1 MGILLIY
8 TLKSAFCLTLF
19 YLLYKWALADET
31 FFRLNRS
38 LLLAFWP
45 LALLLPAIPLL
56 FGKEAIATVALPG
69 NELETVNTLMTT
81 YDPQGK
87 SLEQLYKLWLPMACV
102 VYLAGVIAV
111 SAKTLIAYFRLRHLI
126 RSGRRIEQEAFHLV
140 LVEDELAPFSWMRHI
155 VISEKDYRDNPKE
168 ILTHERAHI
177 RHHHSWDL
185 ILADVFIAWQWFNP
199 AAWLLKREM
208 RAVHEYEADDAVLRQ
223 GVDASGYQLLLIR
236 KAVGERLFAM
246 ANNLNQT
253 NLKKRITMMK
263 MKKSN
268 PWNRVKAAIVLPLAA
283 VSVIVFATPAAT
295 KMAGEVAQ
303 ESGKV
308 VSEAGA
314 MIVKADTNSENET
327 SLIEAVFGKKSVSD
341 RARVES
347 NDSVR
352 SLISGFSKPIP
363 DDILV
368 CINGRLTNKEELY
381 KIDIDNIES
390 FTVIEGKN
398 ASVIYGDKGKSGA
411 LIVTLKKSADESSA
425 SSASSENK
433 ATAGKV
439 NTITIHQ
446 KGNPAA
452 AGDVMDMSL
461 VKLSSKGNKST
472 NVEVYNMEEEPTYMI
487 DGKTVTKEEIEAISP
502 DDIESV
508 VVNKGGTSG
517 ENTVNIF
524 LKKKATDE

>member
-1 MGILLIY
+1 MFFVYIIKVAVLQ
-8 TLKSAFCLTLF
+8 TVF
-19 YLLYKWALADET
+19 YLTYK
-31 FFRLNRS
+31 
-38 LLLAFWP
+38 LLLSRESFHAFNRGV
-45 LALLLPAIPLL
+45 LLTMQAAALLLPLL
-56 FGKEAIATVALPG
+56 HITLETPAPVHHTIALAEATFVQTATVADGDGAGLTFIQV
-69 NELETVNTLMTT
+69 LTLVWIA
-81 YDPQGK
+81 GFVLLLVRSVV
-87 SLEQLYKLWLPMACV
+87 SLV
-102 VYLAGVIAV
+102 
-111 SAKTLIAYFRLRHLI
+111 RLMMLL
-126 RSGRRIEQEAFHLV
+126 RSGRLCETCGTLV
-140 LVEDELAPFSWMRHI
+140 TVVSGDTAPFSWFNRI
-155 VISEKDYRDNPKE
+155 VISLKDYLSGARE
-168 ILTHERAHI
+168 IVIHEQAHVS
-177 RHHHSWDL
+177 HHHSVD
-185 ILADVFIAWQWFNP
+185 IALCNTIIMFCWFSP
-199 AAWLLKREM
+199 AAWLL
-208 RAVHEYEADDAVLRQ
+208 RAELRDVHEYEADDAVLRQ

-283 VSVIVFATPAAT
+283 VSVLVFATPAAT
-295 KMAGEVAQ
+295 KMAGEVAL
-303 ESGKV
+303 ESDKV

-314 MIVKADTNSENET
+314 MIVKADANSENMT
-327 SLIEAVFGKKSVSD
+327 SVKVSATAKMAVPADSVKQSVRVGAKSV
-341 RARVES
+341 
-347 NDSVR
+347 
-352 SLISGFSKPIP
+352 P
-363 DDILV
+363 DDVLV
-368 CINGRLTNKEELY
+368 VIDGRETNMNELNGLDASKIN
-381 KIDIDNIES
+381 S
-390 FTVIEGKN
+390 VTVLKDDS
-398 ASVIYGDKGKSGA
+398 ATKIYGDKAKNGV
-411 LIVTLKKSADESSA
+411 IVVTMKKSADESSA

-439 NTITIHQ
+439 NTITINQ

-452 AGDVMDMSL
+452 VGDVMDMSL

-487 DGKTVTKEEIEAISP
+487 DGKTVTKEELEAISP

>member
-1 MGILLIY
+1 MGIFFVYIIKVAVLQ
-8 TLKSAFCLTLF
+8 TVF
-19 YLLYKWALADET
+19 YLTYK
-31 FFRLNRS
+31 
-38 LLLAFWP
+38 LLLSRESFHAFNRGV
-45 LALLLPAIPLL
+45 LLTMQAAALLLPLL
-56 FGKEAIATVALPG
+56 HITLETPAPVHHTIALAEATFVQTATVADGDGAGLTFIQV
-69 NELETVNTLMTT
+69 LTLVWIA
-81 YDPQGK
+81 GFVLLLVRSVV
-87 SLEQLYKLWLPMACV
+87 SLV
-102 VYLAGVIAV
+102 
-111 SAKTLIAYFRLRHLI
+111 RLMMLL
-126 RSGRRIEQEAFHLV
+126 RSGRLCETCGTLV
-140 LVEDELAPFSWMRHI
+140 TVVSGDTAPFSWFNRI
-155 VISEKDYRDNPKE
+155 VISLKDYLSGARE
-168 ILTHERAHI
+168 IVIHEQAHVS
-177 RHHHSWDL
+177 HHHSVD
-185 ILADVFIAWQWFNP
+185 IALCNTIIMFCWFSP
-199 AAWLLKREM
+199 AAWLL
-208 RAVHEYEADDAVLRQ
+208 RAELRDVHEYEADDAVLRQ

-368 CINGRLTNKEELY
+368 CINGRLTKKEELY

-398 ASVIYGDKGKSGA
+398 ASVIYG
-411 LIVTLKKSADESSA
+411 E
-425 SSASSENK
+425 
-433 ATAGKV
+433 
-439 NTITIHQ
+439 
-446 KGNPAA
+446 
-452 AGDVMDMSL
+452 GDVMDMSL

-487 DGKTVTKEEIEAISP
+487 DGKTVTKEEIEALSP

-524 LKKKATDE
+524 LKKKTTDE

>member
-1 MGILLIY
+1 MFFVYIIKVAVLQ
-8 TLKSAFCLTLF
+8 TVF
-19 YLLYKWALADET
+19 YLTYK
-31 FFRLNRS
+31 
-38 LLLAFWP
+38 LLLSRESFHAFNRGV
-45 LALLLPAIPLL
+45 LLTMQAAALLLPLL
-56 FGKEAIATVALPG
+56 HITLETPAPVHQTIALAEATFVQTATVADGDGVGLTFIQV
-69 NELETVNTLMTT
+69 LTLVWIA
-81 YDPQGK
+81 GFVLLLVRSVV
-87 SLEQLYKLWLPMACV
+87 SLV
-102 VYLAGVIAV
+102 
-111 SAKTLIAYFRLRHLI
+111 RLMMLL
-126 RSGRRIEQEAFHLV
+126 RSGRLCETCGTLV
-140 LVEDELAPFSWMRHI
+140 TVVSGDTAPFSWFNRI
-155 VISEKDYRDNPKE
+155 VISLKDYLSGVRE
-168 ILTHERAHI
+168 IVIHEQAHVS
-177 RHHHSWDL
+177 HHHSVD
-185 ILADVFIAWQWFNP
+185 IALCNTIIMFCWFSP
-199 AAWLLKREM
+199 AAWLL
-208 RAVHEYEADDAVLRQ
+208 RAELRDVHEYEADDAVLRQ

-283 VSVIVFATPAAT
+283 VSVIVFATPAAI

-390 FTVIEGKN
+390 FTVIDGKN

-411 LIVTLKKSADESSA
+411 LIVTLKKSAGESSA
-425 SSASSENK
+425 SSASSENT

-487 DGKTVTKEEIEAISP
+487 DGKTVTKEELEALSP

>member
-1 MGILLIY
+1 MFFVYIIKVAVLQ
-8 TLKSAFCLTLF
+8 TVF
-19 YLLYKWALADET
+19 YLTYK
-31 FFRLNRS
+31 
-38 LLLAFWP
+38 LLLSRESFHAFNRGV
-45 LALLLPAIPLL
+45 LLTMQAAALLLPLL
-56 FGKEAIATVALPG
+56 HITLETPAPVHHTIALAEATFVQTATVADGDGAGLTFIQV
-69 NELETVNTLMTT
+69 LTLVWIA
-81 YDPQGK
+81 GFVLLLVRSVV
-87 SLEQLYKLWLPMACV
+87 SLV
-102 VYLAGVIAV
+102 
-111 SAKTLIAYFRLRHLI
+111 RLMMLL
-126 RSGRRIEQEAFHLV
+126 RSGRLCETCGTLV
-140 LVEDELAPFSWMRHI
+140 TVVSGDTAPFSWFNRI
-155 VISEKDYRDNPKE
+155 VISLKDYLSGARE
-168 ILTHERAHI
+168 IVIHEQAHVS
-177 RHHHSWDL
+177 HHHSVD
-185 ILADVFIAWQWFNP
+185 IALCNTIIMFCWFSP
-199 AAWLLKREM
+199 AAWLL
-208 RAVHEYEADDAVLRQ
+208 RAELRDVHEYEADDAVLRQ

-314 MIVKADTNSENET
+314 MIMKADMESENVALAKASAT
-327 SLIEAVFGKKSVSD
+327 GKMAVSADSVKQSVKVGAKSVPDNVLVVIDGRETDMNELNGLDVSKINSVTVLKD
-341 RARVES
+341 
-347 NDSVR
+347 DSA
-352 SLISGFSKPIP
+352 IG
-363 DDILV
+363 
-368 CINGRLTNKEELY
+368 
-381 KIDIDNIES
+381 
-390 FTVIEGKN
+390 
-398 ASVIYGDKGKSGA
+398 IYGEKAKNGV
-411 LIVTLKKSADESSA
+411 IVVTMKKSADESSA

-433 ATAGKV
+433 ATAGNV
-439 NTITIHQ
+439 NTITINQ

-487 DGKTVTKEEIEAISP
+487 DGKTVTKEEIEALSP

-524 LKKKATDE
+524 LKKKTTDE

>member
-1 MGILLIY
+1 MFFVYIIKVAVLQ
-8 TLKSAFCLTLF
+8 TVF
-19 YLLYKWALADET
+19 YLTYK
-31 FFRLNRS
+31 
-38 LLLAFWP
+38 LLLSRESFHAFNRGV
-45 LALLLPAIPLL
+45 LLTMQAAALLLPLL
-56 FGKEAIATVALPG
+56 HITLETPAPVHHTIALAEATFVQTATVADGDGAGLTFIQV
-69 NELETVNTLMTT
+69 LTLVWIA
-81 YDPQGK
+81 GFVLLLVRSVV
-87 SLEQLYKLWLPMACV
+87 SLV
-102 VYLAGVIAV
+102 
-111 SAKTLIAYFRLRHLI
+111 RLMMLL
-126 RSGRRIEQEAFHLV
+126 RSGRLCETCGTLV
-140 LVEDELAPFSWMRHI
+140 TVVSGDTAPFSWFNRI
-155 VISEKDYRDNPKE
+155 VISLKDYLSGARE
-168 ILTHERAHI
+168 IVIHEQAHVS
-177 RHHHSWDL
+177 HHHSVD
-185 ILADVFIAWQWFNP
+185 IALCNTIIMFCWFSP
-199 AAWLLKREM
+199 AAWLL
-208 RAVHEYEADDAVLRQ
+208 RAELRDVHEYEADDAVLRQ

-390 FTVIEGKN
+390 FTVIDGKN

-411 LIVTLKKSADESSA
+411 LIVTLKKSVGESSA

-446 KGNPAA
+446 KGNTAA
-452 AGDVMDMSL
+452 VGDVMDMSL

-472 NVEVYNMEEEPTYMI
+472 NVEAYNMEEEPTYMI
-487 DGKTVTKEEIEAISP
+487 DGKTVTKEELEAISP
-502 DDIESV
+502 DQIESV

>member
-1 MGILLIY
+1 MFFVYIIKVAVLQ
-8 TLKSAFCLTLF
+8 TVF
-19 YLLYKWALADET
+19 YLTYK
-31 FFRLNRS
+31 
-38 LLLAFWP
+38 LLLSRESFHAFNRGV
-45 LALLLPAIPLL
+45 LLTMQAAALLLPLL
-56 FGKEAIATVALPG
+56 HITLETPAPVHHTIALAEATFVQTATVADG
-69 NELETVNTLMTT
+69 DGAELTFIQVLTLVWIA
-81 YDPQGK
+81 GFVLLLVRSVV
-87 SLEQLYKLWLPMACV
+87 SLV
-102 VYLAGVIAV
+102 
-111 SAKTLIAYFRLRHLI
+111 RLMMLL
-126 RSGRRIEQEAFHLV
+126 RSGRLCETCGTLV
-140 LVEDELAPFSWMRHI
+140 TVVSGDTAPFSWFNRI
-155 VISEKDYRDNPKE
+155 VISLKDYLSGARE
-168 ILTHERAHI
+168 IVIHEQAHVS
-177 RHHHSWDL
+177 HHHSVD
-185 ILADVFIAWQWFNP
+185 IALCNTIIMFCWFSP
-199 AAWLLKREM
+199 AAWLL
-208 RAVHEYEADDAVLRQ
+208 RAELRDVHEYEADDAVLRR

-314 MIVKADTNSENET
+314 MIVKADMESENVALAKASAT
-327 SLIEAVFGKKSVSD
+327 GKIAVSADSVKQSVKVGAKSVPDNVLVVIDGRETDMNELNGLDVSKINSVTVLKD
-341 RARVES
+341 
-347 NDSVR
+347 DSA
-352 SLISGFSKPIP
+352 IG
-363 DDILV
+363 
-368 CINGRLTNKEELY
+368 
-381 KIDIDNIES
+381 
-390 FTVIEGKN
+390 
-398 ASVIYGDKGKSGA
+398 IYGEKAKNGV
-411 LIVTLKKSADESSA
+411 IVVTMKKSAGESSA

>member
-1 MGILLIY
+1 MFFVYIIKVAVLQ
-8 TLKSAFCLTLF
+8 TVF
-19 YLLYKWALADET
+19 YLTYK
-31 FFRLNRS
+31 
-38 LLLAFWP
+38 LLLSRESFHAFNRGV
-45 LALLLPAIPLL
+45 LLTMQAAALLLPLL
-56 FGKEAIATVALPG
+56 HITLETPAPVHQTIALAEATFVQTATVADGDGAGLTFIQV
-69 NELETVNTLMTT
+69 LTLVWIA
-81 YDPQGK
+81 GFVLLLVRSVV
-87 SLEQLYKLWLPMACV
+87 SLV
-102 VYLAGVIAV
+102 
-111 SAKTLIAYFRLRHLI
+111 RLMMLL
-126 RSGRRIEQEAFHLV
+126 RSGRLCETCGTLV
-140 LVEDELAPFSWMRHI
+140 TVVSGDTAPFSWFNRI
-155 VISEKDYRDNPKE
+155 VISLKDYLSGARE
-168 ILTHERAHI
+168 IVIHEQAHVS
-177 RHHHSWDL
+177 HHHSVD
-185 ILADVFIAWQWFNP
+185 IALCNTIIMFCWFSP
-199 AAWLLKREM
+199 AAWLL
-208 RAVHEYEADDAVLRQ
+208 RAELRDVHEYEADDAVLRQ

-314 MIVKADTNSENET
+314 MIVKADTKSENMT
-327 SLIEAVFGKKSVSD
+327 SVKVSATGKMAVPADSVKQSVRVGAKSVSD
-341 RARVES
+341 DVLVVIDGRETNMNELNGLDASKINSVTVLKD
-347 NDSVR
+347 DSAT
-352 SLISGFSKPIP
+352 K
-363 DDILV
+363 
-368 CINGRLTNKEELY
+368 
-381 KIDIDNIES
+381 
-390 FTVIEGKN
+390 
-398 ASVIYGDKGKSGA
+398 IYGDKAKNGV
-411 LIVTLKKSADESSA
+411 IVVTMKKSAGESSA

-439 NTITIHQ
+439 NTITINQ

-487 DGKTVTKEEIEAISP
+487 DGKTVTKEELEALSP

>member
-1 MGILLIY
+1 MFFVYIIKVAVLQ
-8 TLKSAFCLTLF
+8 TVF
-19 YLLYKWALADET
+19 YLTYK
-31 FFRLNRS
+31 
-38 LLLAFWP
+38 LLLSRESFHAFNRGV
-45 LALLLPAIPLL
+45 LLTMQAAALLLPLL
-56 FGKEAIATVALPG
+56 HITLETPAPVHHTIALAEATFVQTATVADGDGAGLTFIQV
-69 NELETVNTLMTT
+69 LTLVWIA
-81 YDPQGK
+81 GFVLLLVRSVV
-87 SLEQLYKLWLPMACV
+87 SLV
-102 VYLAGVIAV
+102 
-111 SAKTLIAYFRLRHLI
+111 RLTMLL
-126 RSGRRIEQEAFHLV
+126 RSGRLCETCGTLV
-140 LVEDELAPFSWMRHI
+140 TVVSGDTAPFSWFNRI
-155 VISEKDYRDNPKE
+155 VISLKDYLSGARE
-168 ILTHERAHI
+168 IVIHEQAHVS
-177 RHHHSWDL
+177 HHHSVD
-185 ILADVFIAWQWFNP
+185 IALCNTIIMFCWFSP
-199 AAWLLKREM
+199 AAWLL
-208 RAVHEYEADDAVLRQ
+208 RAELRDVHEYEADDAVLRH

-314 MIVKADTNSENET
+314 MIMKADMESENVALAKASAT
-327 SLIEAVFGKKSVSD
+327 GKMAVSADSVKQSVKVGAKSVPDNVLVVIDGRETDMNELNGLDVSKINSVTVLKD
-341 RARVES
+341 
-347 NDSVR
+347 DSA
-352 SLISGFSKPIP
+352 IG
-363 DDILV
+363 
-368 CINGRLTNKEELY
+368 
-381 KIDIDNIES
+381 
-390 FTVIEGKN
+390 
-398 ASVIYGDKGKSGA
+398 IYGEKAKNGV
-411 LIVTLKKSADESSA
+411 IVVTMKKSADESSA

-433 ATAGKV
+433 ATAGNV
-439 NTITIHQ
+439 NTITINQ

-487 DGKTVTKEEIEAISP
+487 DGKTVTKEEIEALSP

-524 LKKKATDE
+524 LKKKTTDE

>member
-1 MGILLIY
+1 MFFVYIIKVAVLQ
-8 TLKSAFCLTLF
+8 TVF
-19 YLLYKWALADET
+19 YLTYK
-31 FFRLNRS
+31 
-38 LLLAFWP
+38 LLLSRESFHAFNRGV
-45 LALLLPAIPLL
+45 LLTMQAAALLLPLL
-56 FGKEAIATVALPG
+56 HITLETPAPVHQTIALAEATFVQTATVADGDGAGLTFIQV
-69 NELETVNTLMTT
+69 LTLVWIA
-81 YDPQGK
+81 GFVLLLVRSVV
-87 SLEQLYKLWLPMACV
+87 SLV
-102 VYLAGVIAV
+102 
-111 SAKTLIAYFRLRHLI
+111 RLMMLL
-126 RSGRRIEQEAFHLV
+126 RSGRLCETCGTLV
-140 LVEDELAPFSWMRHI
+140 TVVSGDTAPFSWFNRI
-155 VISEKDYRDNPKE
+155 VISLKDYLSGARE
-168 ILTHERAHI
+168 IVIHEQAHVS
-177 RHHHSWDL
+177 HHHSVD
-185 ILADVFIAWQWFNP
+185 IALCNTIIMFCWFSP
-199 AAWLLKREM
+199 AAWLL
-208 RAVHEYEADDAVLRQ
+208 RAELRDVHEYEADDAVLRQ

-295 KMAGEVAQ
+295 KMAGEVAL
-303 ESGKV
+303 ESDKV

-314 MIVKADTNSENET
+314 MIVKADANSENMT
-327 SLIEAVFGKKSVSD
+327 SAKASATGKMAVPADSVKQSVKVGAKSV
-341 RARVES
+341 
-347 NDSVR
+347 
-352 SLISGFSKPIP
+352 P
-363 DDILV
+363 DDVLV
-368 CINGRLTNKEELY
+368 VIDGRETNMNELNGLDASKIN
-381 KIDIDNIES
+381 S
-390 FTVIEGKN
+390 VTVLKDDS
-398 ASVIYGDKGKSGA
+398 ATKIYGEKAKNGV
-411 LIVTLKKSADESSA
+411 IVVTMKKSADESSA

-487 DGKTVTKEEIEAISP
+487 DGKTVTKEEIEALSP

-524 LKKKATDE
+524 LKKKTTDE

>member
-1 MGILLIY
+1 MFFVYIIKVAVLQ
-8 TLKSAFCLTLF
+8 TVF
-19 YLLYKWALADET
+19 YLTYK
-31 FFRLNRS
+31 
-38 LLLAFWP
+38 LLLSRESFHAFNRGV
-45 LALLLPAIPLL
+45 LLTMQAAALLLPLL
-56 FGKEAIATVALPG
+56 HITLETPAPVHQTIALAEATFVQTATVADGDGAGLTFIQV
-69 NELETVNTLMTT
+69 LTLVWIA
-81 YDPQGK
+81 GFVLLLVRSVV
-87 SLEQLYKLWLPMACV
+87 SLV
-102 VYLAGVIAV
+102 
-111 SAKTLIAYFRLRHLI
+111 RLTMLL
-126 RSGRRIEQEAFHLV
+126 RSGRLCETCGTLV
-140 LVEDELAPFSWMRHI
+140 TVVSGDTAPFSWFNRI
-155 VISEKDYRDNPKE
+155 VISLKDYLSGARE
-168 ILTHERAHI
+168 IVIHEQAHVS
-177 RHHHSWDL
+177 HHHSVD
-185 ILADVFIAWQWFNP
+185 IALCNTIIMFCWFSP
-199 AAWLLKREM
+199 AAWLL
-208 RAVHEYEADDAVLRQ
+208 RAELRDVHEYEADDAVLRH

-295 KMAGEVAQ
+295 KMAGEVAL
-303 ESGKV
+303 ESDKV

-314 MIVKADTNSENET
+314 MIVKADANSENMT
-327 SLIEAVFGKKSVSD
+327 SAKASATGKMAVPADSVKQSVKVGAKSV
-341 RARVES
+341 
-347 NDSVR
+347 
-352 SLISGFSKPIP
+352 P
-363 DDILV
+363 DDVLV
-368 CINGRLTNKEELY
+368 VIDGRETNMNELNGLDASKIN
-381 KIDIDNIES
+381 S
-390 FTVIEGKN
+390 VTVLKDDS
-398 ASVIYGDKGKSGA
+398 ATKIYGEKAKNGV
-411 LIVTLKKSADESSA
+411 IVVTMKKSADESSA

-439 NTITIHQ
+439 NTITINQ

-487 DGKTVTKEEIEAISP
+487 DGKTVTKEEIEALSP

>member
-1 MGILLIY
+1 MFFVYIIKVAVLQ
-8 TLKSAFCLTLF
+8 TVF
-19 YLLYKWALADET
+19 YLTYK
-31 FFRLNRS
+31 
-38 LLLAFWP
+38 LLLSRESFHAFNRGV
-45 LALLLPAIPLL
+45 LLTMQAAALLLPLL
-56 FGKEAIATVALPG
+56 HITLETPTPVHQTIALAEATFVQTATVADGDGAGLTFIQV
-69 NELETVNTLMTT
+69 LTLVWIA
-81 YDPQGK
+81 GFVLLLVRSVV
-87 SLEQLYKLWLPMACV
+87 SLV
-102 VYLAGVIAV
+102 
-111 SAKTLIAYFRLRHLI
+111 RLMMLL
-126 RSGRRIEQEAFHLV
+126 RSGRLCETCGTLV
-140 LVEDELAPFSWMRHI
+140 TVVSGDTAPFSWFNRI
-155 VISEKDYRDNPKE
+155 VISLKDYLSGARE
-168 ILTHERAHI
+168 IVIHEQAHVS
-177 RHHHSWDL
+177 HHHSVD
-185 ILADVFIAWQWFNP
+185 IALCNTIIMFCWFSP
-199 AAWLLKREM
+199 AAWLL
-208 RAVHEYEADDAVLRQ
+208 RAELRDVHEYEADDAVLRH

-263 MKKSN
+263 IKKSN

-390 FTVIEGKN
+390 FTVIDGKN

-472 NVEVYNMEEEPTYMI
+472 NVEAYNMEEEPTYMI
-487 DGKTVTKEEIEAISP
+487 DGKTVTKEELEAISP
-502 DDIESV
+502 DQIESV

>member
-1 MGILLIY
+1 MFFVYIIKVAVLQ
-8 TLKSAFCLTLF
+8 TVF
-19 YLLYKWALADET
+19 YLTYK
-31 FFRLNRS
+31 
-38 LLLAFWP
+38 LLLSRESFHAFNRGV
-45 LALLLPAIPLL
+45 LLTMQAAALLLPLL
-56 FGKEAIATVALPG
+56 HITLETPAPVHHTIALAEATFVQTATVADGDGAGLTFIQV
-69 NELETVNTLMTT
+69 LTLVWIA
-81 YDPQGK
+81 GFVLLLVRSVV
-87 SLEQLYKLWLPMACV
+87 SLV
-102 VYLAGVIAV
+102 
-111 SAKTLIAYFRLRHLI
+111 RLMMLL
-126 RSGRRIEQEAFHLV
+126 RSGRLCETCGTLV
-140 LVEDELAPFSWMRHI
+140 TVVSGDTAPFSWFNRI
-155 VISEKDYRDNPKE
+155 VISLKDYLSGARE
-168 ILTHERAHI
+168 IVIHEQAHVS
-177 RHHHSWDL
+177 HHHSVD
-185 ILADVFIAWQWFNP
+185 IALCNTIIMFCWFSP
-199 AAWLLKREM
+199 AAWLL
-208 RAVHEYEADDAVLRQ
+208 RAELRDVHEYEADDAVLRQ

-390 FTVIEGKN
+390 FTVIDGKD

-411 LIVTLKKSADESSA
+411 LIVTLKKSAGEYST

-487 DGKTVTKEEIEAISP
+487 DGKTVTKEELEALSP

>member
-1 MGILLIY
+1 MFFVYIIKVAVLQ
-8 TLKSAFCLTLF
+8 TVF
-19 YLLYKWALADET
+19 YLTYK
-31 FFRLNRS
+31 
-38 LLLAFWP
+38 LLLSRESFHAFNRGV
-45 LALLLPAIPLL
+45 LLTMQAAALLLPLL
-56 FGKEAIATVALPG
+56 HVTLETPAPVHQTIALAEATFVQTATVADGDGAGLTFIQV
-69 NELETVNTLMTT
+69 LTLVWIA
-81 YDPQGK
+81 GFVLLLVRSVV
-87 SLEQLYKLWLPMACV
+87 SLV
-102 VYLAGVIAV
+102 
-111 SAKTLIAYFRLRHLI
+111 RLTMLL
-126 RSGRRIEQEAFHLV
+126 RSGRLCETCGTLV
-140 LVEDELAPFSWMRHI
+140 TVVSGDTAPFSWFNRI
-155 VISEKDYRDNPKE
+155 VISLKDYLSGARE
-168 ILTHERAHI
+168 IVIHEQAHVS
-177 RHHHSWDL
+177 HHHSVD
-185 ILADVFIAWQWFNP
+185 IALCNTIIMFCWFSP
-199 AAWLLKREM
+199 AAWLL
-208 RAVHEYEADDAVLRQ
+208 RAELRDVHEYEADDAVLRQ

-314 MIVKADTNSENET
+314 MIMKADMESENVALAKASAT
-327 SLIEAVFGKKSVSD
+327 GKMAVPADSVKQSVRVGAKSVPDNVLVVIDGRETDMNELNGLDASKINSVTVLKD
-341 RARVES
+341 
-347 NDSVR
+347 DSA
-352 SLISGFSKPIP
+352 IG
-363 DDILV
+363 
-368 CINGRLTNKEELY
+368 
-381 KIDIDNIES
+381 
-390 FTVIEGKN
+390 
-398 ASVIYGDKGKSGA
+398 IYGEKAKNGV
-411 LIVTLKKSADESSA
+411 IVVTMKKSADESSA

-487 DGKTVTKEEIEAISP
+487 DGKTVTKEEIEALSP

>member
-1 MGILLIY
+1 MFFVYIIKVAVLQ
-8 TLKSAFCLTLF
+8 TVF
-19 YLLYKWALADET
+19 YLTYK
-31 FFRLNRS
+31 
-38 LLLAFWP
+38 LLLSRESFHAFNRGV
-45 LALLLPAIPLL
+45 LLTMQAAALLLPLL
-56 FGKEAIATVALPG
+56 HITLETPAPVHHTIALAEATFVQTATVADGDGAGLTFIQV
-69 NELETVNTLMTT
+69 LTLVWIA
-81 YDPQGK
+81 GFVLLLVRSVV
-87 SLEQLYKLWLPMACV
+87 SLV
-102 VYLAGVIAV
+102 
-111 SAKTLIAYFRLRHLI
+111 RLMMLL
-126 RSGRRIEQEAFHLV
+126 RSGRLCETCGTLV
-140 LVEDELAPFSWMRHI
+140 TVVSGDTAPFSWFNRI
-155 VISEKDYRDNPKE
+155 VISLKDYLSGARE
-168 ILTHERAHI
+168 IVIHEQAHVS
-177 RHHHSWDL
+177 HHHSVD
-185 ILADVFIAWQWFNP
+185 IALCNTIIMFCWFSP
-199 AAWLLKREM
+199 AAWLL
-208 RAVHEYEADDAVLRQ
+208 RAELRDVHEYEADDAVLRQ

-308 VSEAGA
+308 VYEAGA

-390 FTVIEGKN
+390 FTVIDGKN

-411 LIVTLKKSADESSA
+411 LIVTLKKSVGESSA

-487 DGKTVTKEEIEAISP
+487 DGKTVTKEELEAISP
-502 DDIESV
+502 DQIESV

-524 LKKKATDE
+524 LKKKTTDE

>member
-1 MGILLIY
+1 MFFVYIIKVAVLQ
-8 TLKSAFCLTLF
+8 TVF
-19 YLLYKWALADET
+19 YLTYK
-31 FFRLNRS
+31 
-38 LLLAFWP
+38 LLLSRESFHAFNRGV
-45 LALLLPAIPLL
+45 LLTMQAAALLLPLL
-56 FGKEAIATVALPG
+56 HITLETPAPVHHTIALAEATFVQTATVADGDGAGLTFIQV
-69 NELETVNTLMTT
+69 LTLVWIA
-81 YDPQGK
+81 GFVLLLVRSVV
-87 SLEQLYKLWLPMACV
+87 SLV
-102 VYLAGVIAV
+102 
-111 SAKTLIAYFRLRHLI
+111 RLMMLL
-126 RSGRRIEQEAFHLV
+126 RSGRLCETCGTLV
-140 LVEDELAPFSWMRHI
+140 TVVSGDTAPFSWFNRI
-155 VISEKDYRDNPKE
+155 VISLKDYLSGARE
-168 ILTHERAHI
+168 IVIHEQAHVS
-177 RHHHSWDL
+177 HHHSVD
-185 ILADVFIAWQWFNP
+185 IALCNTIIMFCWFSP
-199 AAWLLKREM
+199 AAWLL
-208 RAVHEYEADDAVLRQ
+208 RAELRDVHEYEADDAVLRQ

-314 MIVKADTNSENET
+314 MIVKADTNSENMT
-327 SLIEAVFGKKSVSD
+327 SVKVSATGKMAVPADSVKQSVRVGAKSVSD
-341 RARVES
+341 DVLVVIDGRETNMNELNGLDASKINSVTVLKD
-347 NDSVR
+347 DSAT
-352 SLISGFSKPIP
+352 K
-363 DDILV
+363 
-368 CINGRLTNKEELY
+368 
-381 KIDIDNIES
+381 
-390 FTVIEGKN
+390 
-398 ASVIYGDKGKSGA
+398 IYGDKAKNGV
-411 LIVTLKKSADESSA
+411 IVVTMKKSVGESSA

-439 NTITIHQ
+439 NTITINQ

>member
-1 MGILLIY
+1 MFFVYIIKVAVLQ
-8 TLKSAFCLTLF
+8 TVF
-19 YLLYKWALADET
+19 YLTYK
-31 FFRLNRS
+31 
-38 LLLAFWP
+38 LLLSRESFHAFNRGV
-45 LALLLPAIPLL
+45 LLTMQAAALLLPLL
-56 FGKEAIATVALPG
+56 HITLETPAPVHHTIALAEATFVQTATVADGDGAGLTFIQV
-69 NELETVNTLMTT
+69 LTLVWIA
-81 YDPQGK
+81 GFVLLLVRSVV
-87 SLEQLYKLWLPMACV
+87 SLV
-102 VYLAGVIAV
+102 
-111 SAKTLIAYFRLRHLI
+111 RLTMLL
-126 RSGRRIEQEAFHLV
+126 RSGRLCETCGTLV
-140 LVEDELAPFSWMRHI
+140 TVVSGDTAPFSWFNRI
-155 VISEKDYRDNPKE
+155 VISLKDYLSGARE
-168 ILTHERAHI
+168 IVIHEQAHVS
-177 RHHHSWDL
+177 HHHSVD
-185 ILADVFIAWQWFNP
+185 IALCNTIIMFCWFSP
-199 AAWLLKREM
+199 AAWLL
-208 RAVHEYEADDAVLRQ
+208 RAELRDVHEYEADDAVLRH

-314 MIVKADTNSENET
+314 MIVKADAKSENMT
-327 SLIEAVFGKKSVSD
+327 SAKVSATAKMAVPADSVKQSVKVGAKSV
-341 RARVES
+341 
-347 NDSVR
+347 
-352 SLISGFSKPIP
+352 P
-363 DDILV
+363 DDVLV
-368 CINGRLTNKEELY
+368 VIDGRETNMNELNGLDASKIN
-381 KIDIDNIES
+381 S
-390 FTVIEGKN
+390 VTVLKDDS
-398 ASVIYGDKGKSGA
+398 ATKIYGEKAKNGV
-411 LIVTLKKSADESSA
+411 IVVTMKKSAGESSA

-446 KGNPAA
+446 KGNPVTV
-452 AGDVMDMSL
+452 GDVMDMSL

-487 DGKTVTKEEIEAISP
+487 DGKTVTKEEIEALSP

-517 ENTVNIF
+517 ENTVNLF
-524 LKKKATDE
+524 LKKKTTDE

>member
-1 MGILLIY
+1 MFFVYIIKVAVLQ
-8 TLKSAFCLTLF
+8 TVF
-19 YLLYKWALADET
+19 YLTYK
-31 FFRLNRS
+31 
-38 LLLAFWP
+38 LLLSRESFHAFNRGV
-45 LALLLPAIPLL
+45 LLTMQAAALLLPLL
-56 FGKEAIATVALPG
+56 HITLETPAPVHHTIALAEATFVQTATVADGDGAGLTFIQV
-69 NELETVNTLMTT
+69 LTLVWIA
-81 YDPQGK
+81 GFVLLLVRSVV
-87 SLEQLYKLWLPMACV
+87 SLV
-102 VYLAGVIAV
+102 
-111 SAKTLIAYFRLRHLI
+111 RLMMLL
-126 RSGRRIEQEAFHLV
+126 RSGRLCETCGTLV
-140 LVEDELAPFSWMRHI
+140 TVVSGDTAPFSWFNRI
-155 VISEKDYRDNPKE
+155 VISLKDYLSGARE
-168 ILTHERAHI
+168 IVIHEQAHVS
-177 RHHHSWDL
+177 HHHSVD
-185 ILADVFIAWQWFNP
+185 IALCNTIIMFCWFSP
-199 AAWLLKREM
+199 AAWLL
-208 RAVHEYEADDAVLRQ
+208 RAELRDVHEYEADDAVLRQ

-303 ESGKV
+303 ESDKV

-314 MIVKADTNSENET
+314 MIMKADMESENVALAKASAT
-327 SLIEAVFGKKSVSD
+327 GKMAVSADSVKQSVKVGAKSVPDNVLVVIDGRETDMNELNGLDVSKINSVTVLKD
-341 RARVES
+341 
-347 NDSVR
+347 DSA
-352 SLISGFSKPIP
+352 IG
-363 DDILV
+363 
-368 CINGRLTNKEELY
+368 
-381 KIDIDNIES
+381 
-390 FTVIEGKN
+390 
-398 ASVIYGDKGKSGA
+398 IYGEKAKNGV
-411 LIVTLKKSADESSA
+411 IVVTMKKSADESSA

-433 ATAGKV
+433 ATAGNV
-439 NTITIHQ
+439 NTITINQ

-487 DGKTVTKEEIEAISP
+487 DGKTVTKEELEALSP

-524 LKKKATDE
+524 LKKKTTDE

>member
-1 MGILLIY
+1 
-8 TLKSAFCLTLF
+8 
-19 YLLYKWALADET
+19 
-31 FFRLNRS
+31 
-38 LLLAFWP
+38 
-45 LALLLPAIPLL
+45 
-56 FGKEAIATVALPG
+56 
-69 NELETVNTLMTT
+69 
-81 YDPQGK
+81 
-87 SLEQLYKLWLPMACV
+87 
-102 VYLAGVIAV
+102 
-111 SAKTLIAYFRLRHLI
+111 
-126 RSGRRIEQEAFHLV
+126 
-140 LVEDELAPFSWMRHI
+140 
-155 VISEKDYRDNPKE
+155 
-168 ILTHERAHI
+168 
-177 RHHHSWDL
+177 
-185 ILADVFIAWQWFNP
+185 
-199 AAWLLKREM
+199 
-208 RAVHEYEADDAVLRQ
+208 
-223 GVDASGYQLLLIR
+223 
-236 KAVGERLFAM
+236 
-246 ANNLNQT
+246 
-253 NLKKRITMMK
+253 MMK

-411 LIVTLKKSADESSA
+411 LIVTLKKSADEYSA

-439 NTITIHQ
+439 NTITINQ

-487 DGKTVTKEEIEAISP
+487 DGKTVTKEEIEALSP

>member
-1 MGILLIY
+1 MFFVYIIKVAVLQ
-8 TLKSAFCLTLF
+8 TVF
-19 YLLYKWALADET
+19 YLTYK
-31 FFRLNRS
+31 
-38 LLLAFWP
+38 LLLSRESFHAFNRGV
-45 LALLLPAIPLL
+45 LLTMQAAALLLPLL
-56 FGKEAIATVALPG
+56 HITLETPAPVHHTIALAEATFVQTATVADGDGAGLTFIQV
-69 NELETVNTLMTT
+69 LTLVWIA
-81 YDPQGK
+81 GFVLLLVRSVV
-87 SLEQLYKLWLPMACV
+87 SLV
-102 VYLAGVIAV
+102 
-111 SAKTLIAYFRLRHLI
+111 RLTMLL
-126 RSGRRIEQEAFHLV
+126 RSGRLCETCGTLV
-140 LVEDELAPFSWMRHI
+140 TVVSGDTAPFSWFNRI
-155 VISEKDYRDNPKE
+155 VISLKDYLSGARE
-168 ILTHERAHI
+168 IVIHEQAHVS
-177 RHHHSWDL
+177 HHHSVD
-185 ILADVFIAWQWFNP
+185 IALCNTIIMFCWFSP
-199 AAWLLKREM
+199 AAWLL
-208 RAVHEYEADDAVLRQ
+208 RAELRDVHEYEADDAVLRH

-295 KMAGEVAQ
+295 KMAGEVAL
-303 ESGKV
+303 ESDKV

-314 MIVKADTNSENET
+314 MIVKADANSENMT
-327 SLIEAVFGKKSVSD
+327 SAKASATGKMAVPADSVKQSVKVGAKSV
-341 RARVES
+341 
-347 NDSVR
+347 
-352 SLISGFSKPIP
+352 P
-363 DDILV
+363 DDVLV
-368 CINGRLTNKEELY
+368 VIDGRETNMNELNGLDASKIN
-381 KIDIDNIES
+381 S
-390 FTVIEGKN
+390 VTVLKDDS
-398 ASVIYGDKGKSGA
+398 ATKIYGEKAKNGV
-411 LIVTLKKSADESSA
+411 IVVTMKKSADESSA

-439 NTITIHQ
+439 NTITINQ

-487 DGKTVTKEEIEAISP
+487 DGKTVTKEELEALSP